1 MNIDEGKLQDLLHQR
16 KQYIRTSG
24 DVVASAIA
32 LGGYIVTIILA
43 DIGKLALWAKIV
55 VAVMGLVYIALL
67 VRSIY
72 SSRYSV
78 EAFFK
83 DITACTNEHNFSLL
97 ILKDSHGRFL
107 LKKDSRWK
115 TYLFPYVRS
124 KENDEDSVRDFAKAS
139 LNLSQISIEK
149 KEESDFTKRSVSANM
164 TKTYHHTF
172 YKLSF
177 DQNQLP
183 QKDCFKISGTK
194 YKWFSFDE
202 MKANKGMMLKNSDN
216 ITFVEKKF

>member
-1 MNIDEGKLQDLLHQR
+1 MNIDEGNLQDLLHQR

-78 EAFFK
+78 EAF
-83 DITACTNEHNFSLL
+83 
-97 ILKDSHGRFL
+97 
-107 LKKDSRWK
+107 
-115 TYLFPYVRS
+115 
-124 KENDEDSVRDFAKAS
+124 
-139 LNLSQISIEK
+139 
-149 KEESDFTKRSVSANM
+149 
-164 TKTYHHTF
+164 
-172 YKLSF
+172 
-177 DQNQLP
+177 
-183 QKDCFKISGTK
+183 
-194 YKWFSFDE
+194 
-202 MKANKGMMLKNSDN
+202 
-216 ITFVEKKF
+216 